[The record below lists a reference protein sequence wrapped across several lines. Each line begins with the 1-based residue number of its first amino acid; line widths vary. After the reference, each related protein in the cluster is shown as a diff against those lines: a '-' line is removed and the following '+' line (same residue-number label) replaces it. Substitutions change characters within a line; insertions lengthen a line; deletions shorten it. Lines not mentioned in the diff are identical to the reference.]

1 MKTWATMFFD
11 SRLEKTCPEKTQKDR
26 ASPAFSGL
34 QCAEFCHLS
43 VETLE
48 LLSLVLDVLLLHSV
62 ASNASLLILPCSKHF
77 ISWLSWPLVLAL
89 RPSSP
94 STHGLWHGEDRKE
107 KKSCKLLR
115 EIKCKSQNRIH
126 GISIRHNLELTTNR
140 TTCYMIKTWYGGPR
154 FCFGS
159 QDLS

>member
-1 MKTWATMFFD
+1 MKTWANMFFD

-62 ASNASLLILPCSKHF
+62 ASNASLLILPCSKRFLHGGLLGLLHSAVEATIQIGVVHSVGELLVF
-77 ISWLSWPLVLAL
+77 QLDPMLVQYGPSVAKPNVNEPPSVLTPYVSVYSWSA
-89 RPSSP
+89 P
-94 STHGLWHGEDRKE
+94 STT
-107 KKSCKLLR
+107 
-115 EIKCKSQNRIH
+115 Q
-126 GISIRHNLELTTNR
+126 
-140 TTCYMIKTWYGGPR
+140 
-154 FCFGS
+154 F
-159 QDLS
+159 

>member
-1 MKTWATMFFD
+1 M
-11 SRLEKTCPEKTQKDR
+11 RLESTAKAQ
-26 ASPAFSGL
+26 
-34 QCAEFCHLS
+34 EFCHLS

-107 KKSCKLLR
+107 KKSLQAAGRNQMQITK
-115 EIKCKSQNRIH
+115 QDPWNIH
-126 GISIRHNLELTTNR
+126 
-140 TTCYMIKTWYGGPR
+140 PA
-154 FCFGS
+154 
-159 QDLS
+159 QP